1 MVQYA
6 IEQHGLRERRACRLF
21 EISRSLYRYQPQAKD
36 DEPIE
41 AKLKELAEQHLRW
54 GFWKMRQWLK
64 NKGYGWNHKRI
75 YRVYCQ
81 LGLNIRVK
89 PKKRLPV
96 RQPKPLVPPTAPHQ
110 AWSLDFMSDSLQ
122 SGQRFRTLNIID
134 EFNRELLWI
143 EIDTSLPASRVVR
156 VLDQLAQWYG
166 YPHRLRLDNGPELI
180 AKTLVKWA
188 DHHNL
193 TLGFIEPGCPV
204 QNAYI
209 ERFNRTYREEVLDI
223 YLFRTL
229 DEVRQITDQWAYQ
242 YNVERPHT
250 ALGGLSPYDY
260 AEAKLNLLC

>member
-6 IEQHGLRERRACRLF
+6 IKQHGLSERRACRLF
-21 EISRSLYRYQPQAKD
+21 EISRSLYRYQPQVKN

-41 AKLKELAEQHLRW
+41 TKLKELAEQYPRW
-54 GFWKMRQWLK
+54 GFQKMKDWLR
-64 NKGYGWNHKRI
+64 NKGYSWNHKRI

-81 LGLNIRVK
+81 LDLNLRVK

-96 RQPKPLVPPTAPHQ
+96 RHPKPLKPPAEPHQ

-134 EFNRELLWI
+134 EYNRELLWI
-143 EIDTSLPASRVVR
+143 EIDTSLPAQRVVR
-156 VLDQLAQWYG
+156 VLDQVAQWYG
-166 YPHRLRLDNGPELI
+166 YPQRLRLDNGPELI
-180 AKTLVKWA
+180 ANVLANWA
-188 DHHNL
+188 EQHQL
-193 TLGFIEPGCPV
+193 ALGFIEPGCPA

-209 ERFNRTYREEVLDI
+209 ERFNRTYREDVLDM

-229 DEVRQITDQWAYQ
+229 DEVRQISEQWAYL
-242 YNVERPHT
+242 YNAERPHD

-260 AEAKLNLLC
+260 AQANSNLLC

>member
-6 IEQHGLRERRACRLF
+6 IKQHGLSERRACRLF
-21 EISRSLYRYQPQAKD
+21 EISRSLYRYNPQDKN

-41 AKLKELAEQHLRW
+41 TKLKELAEQYPRW
-54 GFWKMRQWLK
+54 GFQKMKDWLR
-64 NKGYGWNHKRI
+64 NKDYGWNHKRI
-75 YRVYCQ
+75 YRIYCQ
-81 LGLNIRVK
+81 LNLNLRVK

-96 RQPKPLVPPTAPHQ
+96 RHPKPLEPPAEPHQ

-143 EIDTSLPASRVVR
+143 EIDTSLPALRVVR
-156 VLDQLAQWYG
+156 VLDQVAQWYG
-166 YPHRLRLDNGPELI
+166 YPQRLRLDNGPELI
-180 AKTLVKWA
+180 ANALANWA
-188 DHHNL
+188 EQHHL
-193 TLGFIEPGCPV
+193 ALGFIEPGCPA

-209 ERFNRTYREEVLDI
+209 ERFNRTYREDVLDM

-229 DEVRQITDQWAYQ
+229 DEVRQITEQWAYL
-242 YNVERPHT
+242 YNAERPHD

-260 AEAKLNLLC
+260 AEFKLNPLC